1 MAEILA
7 GKGKSKYKIH
17 ITAKSLPKSK
27 INRQI
32 GLNNKVLIVTDS
44 GIPKTYIKELRK
56 IIKNKSVNVIT
67 LGQGEKSKSFSS
79 YQKILNKLLDLKF
92 DRSDKL
98 IALGGGVVGDITG
111 FCAATYLR
119 GIEYIQIPTSLLAQ
133 VDSSVGGKTAINAK
147 QGKNLIGSFYNPKFV
162 LISTHFLKTLPENEL
177 KSGFAEVIKH
187 ALISDYKFW
196 NKIKNQSFED
206 YNFQKIINFSINHKL
221 NIVEKDP
228 KENGS
233 RKKLNFGHTIGHALE
248 SHFLS
253 LNKTIFHGF
262 AVAQGMAI
270 EAFISYKLNH
280 ISKEKYT
287 EIKEFIFSIYQPI
300 AINKNDIKTLVG
312 FMSNDKKNE
321 NTKINFTL
329 LDDIGSAVY
338 DKYISVEDIDNLMH
352 DFYNYD

>member
-1 MAEILA
+1 MFKTFKITIEA
-7 GKGKSKYKIH
+7 GEENKNIDQVLR
-17 ITAKSLPKSK
+17 IWTF
-27 INRQI
+27 
-32 GLNNKVLIVTDS
+32 LNNNKANKNDW
-44 GIPKTYIKELRK
+44 
-56 IIKNKSVNVIT
+56 IINVGGGMIC
-67 LGQGEKSKSFSS
+67 
-79 YQKILNKLLDLKF
+79 D
-92 DRSDKL
+92 
-98 IALGGGVVGDITG
+98 LGG
-111 FCAATYLR
+111 FAASTFKR
-119 GIEYIQIPTSLLAQ
+119 GISFINIPTSLLGM
-133 VDSSVGGKTAINAK
+133 VDAAIGGKTGFNLLALKNNIGTFYPAK
-147 QGKNLIGSFYNPKFV
+147 LV
-162 LISTHFLKTLPENEL
+162 VCDADFLKTLPEHEL

-206 YNFQKIINFSINHKL
+206 YNFHEIINFSINHKL
-221 NIVEKDP
+221 NIVKKDP
-228 KENGS
+228 KENGA

-270 EAFISYKLNH
+270 EAFISYQLNH

-338 DKYISVEDIDNLMH
+338 DKYISAEDIDNLMH
-352 DFYNYD
+352 DFYSYD